1 MFAHAEY
8 LGLLGEPSM
17 YRHGLGTQET
27 ERLNTSHMDD
37 MINML
42 MFTIEAT
49 SSHVMIGFGVVNL
62 DRLHLTTMRDV
73 VLSGSSLVIRL
84 KHELIIINIV

>member
-1 MFAHAEY
+1 MQRY
-8 LGLLGEPSM
+8 LGSLDEHGM
-17 YRHGLGTQET
+17 YRHDLGTQET

-49 SSHVMIGFGVVNL
+49 SSHVMIGLGVVNL
-62 DRLHLTTMRDV
+62 DRV
-73 VLSGSSLVIRL
+73 SLKQL
-84 KHELIIINIV
+84 